1 MNTKTK
7 KQTPKIRKAVA
18 SVAVV
23 GFGLTTLFTATAVAG
38 PGGGPGSGP
47 FEPITPPSPTELI
60 LEESLDLDLSEIDII
75 LDPSPEVETDP
86 SDCDTVNLLEVTV
99 TNEDT
104 AEFFRV
110 DISNGTVEPSAEP
123 VFEYEEV
130 THSVDTGLIGSDAP
144 DSDTSENN
152 FFGLSNMVLVEVY
165 EISAPWVPEPWEK
178 VVFDEELSLC
188 DLRNELAITEATADY
203 EAEVAAEALAEAEEA
218 AQAAEEAAQAAEEAA
233 QAAEEAAAEAEAA
246 TVAAAEEAAQA
257 EAAAQEAAT
266 VAAAEA
272 AAQAAHAAEEAAQ
285 AAIDQANAEREA
297 AEAALAQAEAEKELA
312 LAHAESEKAKAEAI
326 LAQAQS
332 AEETQGSEEVAESTS
347 EVEGSDE
354 ELAVGEE
361 LGEHGKSGMSGAIL
375 GLIIVLGLVG
385 VAAITGAVLN
395 LRKQR

>member
-1 MNTKTK
+1 MNTKTN

-60 LEESLDLDLSEIDII
+60 LEESLDLDLSEINII

-86 SDCDTVNLLEVTV
+86 SDCGMINLLEVTV

-110 DISNGTVEPSAEP
+110 DISKGTVEPSAEP
-123 VFEYEEV
+123 VFEYGEV

-144 DSDTSENN
+144 DSDTSEND
-152 FFGLSNMVLVEVY
+152 FFGLSNMVKVEVY
-165 EISAPWVPEPWEK
+165 EISAPWIPEPWEK

-188 DLRNELAITEATADY
+188 DLRNELAIAEATADY
-203 EAEVAAEALAEAEEA
+203 EAEVAAEALAEAEA
-218 AQAAEEAAQAAEEAA
+218 AA

-246 TVAAAEEAAQA
+246 AVAAAEEAAQA
-257 EAAAQEAAT
+257 EAASEEAAA

-272 AAQAAHAAEEAAQ
+272 AAQAAQAAEEAAQ

-297 AEAALAQAEAEKELA
+297 AEAALSQAEAEKELA
-312 LAHAESEKAKAEAI
+312 LAQAEAEKAKAEAV
-326 LAQAQS
+326 LAQVQS
-332 AEETQGSEEVAESTS
+332 AQETQGSEEVAESTS

-361 LGEHGKSGMSGAIL
+361 LGENGKSGMSGAIL

>member
-218 AQAAEEAAQAAEEAA
+218 AQAAEEAA
-233 QAAEEAAAEAEAA
+233 AEAEAA